1 MKFSHHDPLEWIEG
15 ELAALAHSGLRR
27 ELRAHAGPQQARMM
41 MGGRELTNFGSND
54 YLGLASDSRLIA
66 AAARAAKEEGWGS
79 GASPLVTGRSTA
91 HQRLE
96 ERLAEFLGTPAALAF
111 SSGYAAN
118 MSTICALAGR
128 GDSVYADRRNH
139 ASLIDGCRLSRA
151 EIHVYPHCDPEG
163 LEDLL
168 RHGAGL
174 RRRLIVTES
183 VFSMG
188 GDLAPLGE
196 LADLAEK
203 YDCML
208 LVDEAHATGVF
219 GSLGRGLAE
228 QLGVERRIPIR
239 IGTLG
244 KALGSA
250 GGFVCGSES
259 LVAWLV
265 NRARGYG
272 FSTAPPPA
280 ASAAAC
286 AAIEIVR
293 DEPGRRLRL
302 VEASARLRGRLRE
315 QGWKVASRASQI
327 IPLVVGDAGQAMRLA
342 DHLCAVGLLVPAI
355 RPPSVPEG
363 ESMLRISLSSAHTPE
378 MIGQLTAALGA
389 ARAAPEY
396 Y

>member
-1 MKFSHHDPLEWIEG
+1 MKYSHYDPLEWIED
-15 ELAALAHSGLRR
+15 ELTALAHSGLRR
-27 ELRAHAGPQQARMM
+27 ELRAHAGPQQARLRME
-41 MGGRELTNFGSND
+41 GRELVNFGSND
-54 YLGLASDSRLIA
+54 YLGLASNPRLIA
-66 AAARAAKEEGWGS
+66 AAARAAEAEGWGA

-96 ERLAEFLGTPAALAF
+96 ERLAEFFGTPAALAF

-118 MSTICALAGR
+118 MSTIGALAGR
-128 GDSVYADRRNH
+128 GDAVYADRKNH

-168 RHGAGL
+168 RQGAGF

-188 GDLAPLGE
+188 GDLAPLAE
-196 LADLAEK
+196 LADLAER
-203 YDCML
+203 YACML

-228 QLGVERRIPIR
+228 QLGVERRISIR

-250 GGFVCGSES
+250 GGFVCGSQS

-293 DEPGRRLRL
+293 DEPDRRLRL
-302 VEASARLRGRLRE
+302 VEEAGGLRGRLRD
-315 QGWKVASRASQI
+315 QGWDVASHASQI
-327 IPLVVGDAGQAMRLA
+327 IPLVVGDAGRAMRLA
-342 DHLCAVGLLVPAI
+342 DRLCAAGLLVPAI

-363 ESMLRISLSSAHTPE
+363 ESMLRISLTSTHTPD
-378 MIGQLTAALGA
+378 MIDQLTAALGR
-389 ARAAPEY
+389 ARDALECE
-396 Y
+396 